1 MGDFDVRDLR
11 GRMWRVWQ
19 SVVIGAVGSVVVTL
33 LLPTRDHFP
42 IEPGGCGF
50 SHQDQGWLV
59 EGGSPSIMIA
69 GAIAIAVAAY
79 ALLGAVVARR
89 VSRPPRAIA
98 RYTLTR

>member
-11 GRMWRVWQ
+11 GRARRVWQ
-19 SVVIGAVGSVVVTL
+19 AIVIGVAGSVAVTL

-42 IEPGGCGF
+42 VEPGGCGF

-79 ALLGAVVARR
+79 AVLGVLAARWAPR
-89 VSRPPRAIA
+89 IPRAIG
-98 RYTLTR
+98 RYTSMR